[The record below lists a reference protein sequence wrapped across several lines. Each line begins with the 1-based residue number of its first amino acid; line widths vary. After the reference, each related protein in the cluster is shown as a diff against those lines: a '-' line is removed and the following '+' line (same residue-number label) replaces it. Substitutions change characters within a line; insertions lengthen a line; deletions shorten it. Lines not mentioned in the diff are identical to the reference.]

1 MKIITL
7 ITGSILMTGLAGCA
21 SNNLVG
27 RWTYEGDNVSIGL
40 NIKDGETCELSLA
53 RFLAKDAQKDC
64 RYSERKPPLNAATGD
79 AKNENQKQYLLYLA
93 DESGHCDIL
102 PDFEFG
108 VDTNAGL
115 LTLLVGEQ
123 PFVMQKKK

>member
-1 MKIITL
+1 MKIIAL

-27 RWTYEGDNVSIGL
+27 RWAYESDNVSIGL
-40 NIKDGETCELSLA
+40 NIKDSEACELSLT
-53 RFLAKDAQKDC
+53 RFLAKDAKKDC
-64 RYSERKPPLNAATGD
+64 RFSERKPSLKPATTD
-79 AKNENQKQYLLYLA
+79 AENKNKKQYLLYLA
-93 DESGHCDIL
+93 DDSGHCDIL
-102 PDFEFG
+102 PDFEFD
-108 VDTNAGL
+108 VDTKAGL